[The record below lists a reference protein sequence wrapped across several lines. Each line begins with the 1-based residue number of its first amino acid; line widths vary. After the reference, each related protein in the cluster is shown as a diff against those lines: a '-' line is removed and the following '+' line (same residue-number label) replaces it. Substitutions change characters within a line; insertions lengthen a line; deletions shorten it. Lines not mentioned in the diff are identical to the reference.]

1 MQCDVCSIALGSD
14 EGEWLTAEAFRFL
27 LVNGCGIHESNI
39 EILLSEGLSRAEA
52 IETLKS
58 QYMASSSDWLLCS
71 ECVGEAKARLENRKH
86 RWIDADHVA
95 VTRTAEEFGY
105 GYHTLAAPVALTK
118 AVWVRCV
125 EWTEEDNAKQ
135 GYQDQE
141 ARLWDVLATGG
152 ATVQPKINLFL
163 RSQSHEYTIL
173 CIPKDGVA
181 TEAVAM
187 RLVMRPKQM
196 HENYWLVIDLVGR

>member
-14 EGEWLTAEAFRFL
+14 EGEWITAEAFRFL
-27 LVNGCGIHESNI
+27 LVNGCGIHDSNI

-71 ECVGEAKARLENRKH
+71 ACVGEAKARLENRKH
-86 RWIDADHVA
+86 RWIDADHMA

-105 GYHTLAAPVALTK
+105 GYHTLGAPVALTK

-163 RSQSHEYTIL
+163 TSQSHEYTIL

-196 HENYWLVIDLVGR
+196 HENYWLVIDLIGR